1 MKNKHIILV
10 AGMALFGAIL
20 GYLYYR
26 YIGCLT
32 GTCPIKSNPYSM
44 TLFCLVMGGLIGS
57 LFIPTPKK

>member
-10 AGMALFGAIL
+10 VGMALLGAIL

-26 YIGCLT
+26 YIGCLK

-44 TLFCLVMGGLIGS
+44 TLFGLVMGGLIGS